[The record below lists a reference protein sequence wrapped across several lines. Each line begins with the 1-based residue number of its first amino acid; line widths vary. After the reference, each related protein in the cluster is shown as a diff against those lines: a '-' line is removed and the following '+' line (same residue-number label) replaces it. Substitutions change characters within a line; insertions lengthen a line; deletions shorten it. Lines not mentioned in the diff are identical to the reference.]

1 MVTPLDKRGEV
12 DQLATEAVVK
22 RLIEA
27 GVDGTRPW
35 VASANSRILPTT
47 TRRTDFPAMRGLALP
62 APEEVR
68 EGDRGY
74 APWGTPAGSAG
85 DPLETD

>member
-22 RLIEA
+22 LIEA

-35 VASANSRILPTT
+35 VASANSRTFQPQLGVPIPRPCVVSPCPP
-47 TRRTDFPAMRGLALP
+47 RRRCERGIEDTLRGARLP
-62 APEEVR
+62 AAWEIR
-68 EGDRGY
+68 
-74 APWGTPAGSAG
+74 
-85 DPLETD
+85 

>member
-27 GVDGTRPW
+27 GVDGTRPR
-35 VASANSRILPTT
+35 VASANSRTLPTT
-47 TRRTDFPAMRGLALP
+47 TRRTDSPAVRGLALP

-68 EGDRGY
+68 EDRGY
-74 APWGTPAGSAG
+74 APWGAPAGNAG